1 MVTQTPE
8 KTPTSSRTSTYV
20 STMPGGAETTITTVE
35 VVTGEAAAATPTND
49 GSGGA
54 LQTGNPAPYHGAP
67 IYKVMAGV
75 VAVGGVFLV

>member
-8 KTPTSSRTSTYV
+8 KTPTTTSKTSTFV

-54 LQTGNPAPYHGAP
+54 LQTGNPAPYLSAP
-67 IYKVMAGV
+67 IYRVMAGA
-75 VAVGGVFLV
+75 VAVGGLFL